1 MKYGKKKMSVD
12 GFSIAS
18 LGLPKE
24 VTSAQAA
31 ANAEHVAQTGNEKVV
46 GKIDRALNK
55 KINND
60 EEKEH
65 KNQYFEDGFE
75 QSDEDDEE
83 EKNEKKQEKNEKSDL
98 SVFEPENSAGYR
110 PPVIKDPENIV
121 VRYNSKTE
129 KVELFN
135 KVTKKT
141 VESIKTE
148 DFVEMINKLDYNSGV
163 LVNRKI

>member
-1 MKYGKKKMSVD
+1 MSVD

-24 VTSAQAA
+24 ITSAQVA
-31 ANAEHVAQTGNEKVV
+31 ANAEHVAQMGNEKVV

-65 KNQYFEDGFE
+65 KNQYFEDGFK
-75 QSDEDDEE
+75 QSDDEE
-83 EKNEKKQEKNEKSDL
+83 EEKEEDKKRESEENTTGDFIEPNN
-98 SVFEPENSAGYR
+98 SVGYR

-121 VRYNSKTE
+121 IRYNNKTE
-129 KVELFN
+129 KVELFD

-141 VESIKTE
+141 VESIKTDE
-148 DFVEMINKLDYNSGV
+148 FVEMINKLDYNSGV

>member
-1 MKYGKKKMSVD
+1 MSVD

-65 KNQYFEDGFE
+65 KNQYFEDGFK
-75 QSDEDDEE
+75 QSDDEE
-83 EKNEKKQEKNEKSDL
+83 EKEEDKKDESE
-98 SVFEPENSAGYR
+98 ENSTGDLIEPKNSVGYR

-121 VRYNSKTE
+121 VRYNNKTE

-141 VESIKTE
+141 VESIQTQE
-148 DFVEMINKLDYNSGV
+148 FVEMINKLDYNSGV

>member
-1 MKYGKKKMSVD
+1 MSVD

-24 VTSAQAA
+24 ITSAQVA
-31 ANAEHVAQTGNEKVV
+31 ANAEHVAQMGNEKVV

-60 EEKEH
+60 EEKEE
-65 KNQYFEDGFE
+65 EDKKRE
-75 QSDEDDEE
+75 SEE
-83 EKNEKKQEKNEKSDL
+83 NTTGNFIEPSN
-98 SVFEPENSAGYR
+98 SVGYR

-121 VRYNSKTE
+121 VRYNNKTE

-141 VESIKTE
+141 VESIKTDE
-148 DFVEMINKLDYNSGV
+148 FVEMINKLDYNSGV